1 MIIEGKTAKKD
12 VRVVHNC
19 KSFGVAYFNDLYV
32 DYVFFDDLSFGDE
45 ECNLL
50 ESYPWVFICDTVSYL
65 WVLSWK
71 SPDQKIDEPPFDEV
85 KPL

>member
-1 MIIEGKTAKKD
+1 MMIIEGKTAKKD

-50 ESYPWVFICDTVSYL
+50 ESYP
-65 WVLSWK
+65 
-71 SPDQKIDEPPFDEV
+71 
-85 KPL
+85 